1 MSIKARHPRVSRRTF
16 AAGLGASLGAAGII
30 AGTAP
35 FSIGRAQGA
44 PLKVGVL
51 LPRSGFQAGI
61 GQDCQRGVDVA
72 AGLLK
77 DAGLPALQIMNGDTE
92 SDVQIARAQAE
103 KLINEGAQLLVG
115 AFDSGQS
122 TAIAQVAEQRGI
134 PFVINI
140 AAAPPITEQGYKFV
154 FRNFPVAGRILMDA
168 FENQKEL
175 FEQSGQ
181 TPKTVALLHVNDTF
195 GTAMQKGM
203 AGVLEKVPM
212 PYKVVESIAYDPK
225 ARDLSVEVAKAKGT
239 KAEALLVV
247 SRLNDAIL
255 LTRELIKQRWDGMGV
270 LSMGPGWYEDQYL
283 KTLGKLSDGPL
294 SFVPWYDPNK
304 KMTKALTAALAKA
317 HPDVNL
323 NTNQVYTFEALLV
336 AADAYKRAASADP
349 KALADAIRTTNITD
363 NVSPGPGI
371 QFDAKGQNDKLR
383 NSAIQNRGG
392 KLVTVAPKGATDAK
406 VQWPATPYTKRS

>member
-1 MSIKARHPRVSRRTF
+1 MSIKSRQPRVTRRTF
-16 AAGLGASLGAAGII
+16 AAGLGATFGAAGIV

-35 FSIGRAQGA
+35 FNLGRAQGA

-77 DAGLPALQIMNGDTE
+77 DAGMPALQIMNGDTE

-103 KLINEGAQLLVG
+103 KLFNEGAQLLVG

-168 FENQKEL
+168 FENQKEI
-175 FEQSGQ
+175 FEQTGN
-181 TPKTVALLHVNDTF
+181 TPKTVTLLHVNDTF

-203 AGVLEKVPM
+203 SGILQKVPM

-225 ARDLSVEVAKAKGT
+225 ARDLSVEVARAKGT
-239 KAEALLVV
+239 KADALLVV

-323 NTNQVYTFEALLV
+323 NTNHVYTFEALLV

-349 KALADAIRTTNITD
+349 KALADAIRATNITD

-406 VQWPATPYTKRS
+406 AEWPATPYNKRS